1 MKARDLM
8 TGNPAVVTPEDP
20 VRLAAELMRDRNVGS
35 IPVVADRESMRLH
48 GIVTDRDLALRC
60 LAAGRA
66 GECLV
71 GEVMTA
77 MGLETVAPD
86 ADQQEV
92 LDLMKRDQVRRVP
105 VVEDG
110 GRLVGIIAQ
119 ADLAVRLGPR
129 EPREVEAVL
138 ERISE
143 PGRRKR

>member
-8 TGNPAVVTPEDP
+8 TGNPAAVTPDEP
-20 VRLAAELMRDRNVGS
+20 VQRAAQIMRDRNVGVV
-35 IPVVADRESMRLH
+35 PVVADLESMRLR
-48 GIVTDRDLALRC
+48 GIVTDRDLAVRC
-60 LAAGRA
+60 IAAGRLE
-66 GECLV
+66 ECRV

-77 MGLETVAPD
+77 SGLDTVAPD
-86 ADQQEV
+86 ADQREV
-92 LDLMKRDQVRRVP
+92 IELMKRDQVRRIP

-110 GRLVGIIAQ
+110 DRLVGIISQ

-129 EPREVEAVL
+129 EPREVESVL